1 MKLLSQMQQ
10 SSTHLLQGHLAY
22 FLSQLKEEQYQA
34 PQALLE
40 GNSIGKHVRHIIEFY
55 QCLLEGLPEGRLNYD
70 HRQRQIRLEEDVY
83 FAQQA
88 IEELITQIERV
99 LENPSLLL
107 ETCFGEEQ
115 PLQVPTNWA
124 RELAYNI
131 EHTVHHLAILRV
143 LVQAQYPDIQLPFG
157 FGIAYSTLQHQ
168 TAKSA

>member
-22 FLSQLKEEQYQA
+22 FLSQLNDEQYQA
-34 PQALLE
+34 PQKLLE

-55 QCLLEGLPEGRLNYD
+55 QCLLEGLPTGELSYD
-70 HRQRQIRLEEDVY
+70 RRQREIRLEEDLH
-83 FAQQA
+83 FAQQRIKQVIVR
-88 IEELITQIERV
+88 IEEV
-99 LENPSLLL
+99 LENPALLL

-115 PLQVPTNWA
+115 ALQVPTNWA

-143 LVQAQYPDIQLPFG
+143 LVQAQYSDIQLPFG